1 MKNKINFYLLEY
13 AISSLFRQK
22 SKNIFIVIIFTLLI
36 FLVSSIFFIANSI
49 KYELDQTI
57 DKLPAITVQKFQ
69 AGKIVDIPSSRV
81 DDILNIT
88 GVIDASARVWGYY
101 FLENSGV
108 NFTIMGIDNFETQ
121 YSKSL
126 SKIVEDKTKS
136 KILDDQKMLI
146 GSGVKKILSQNYF
159 NNYFNFILDDGTFK
173 KVAIGGVFKSDIEFQ
188 SNDMIL
194 VSKELAYEIFNMD
207 EESATDIVVT
217 IANPN
222 ELDTIV
228 NKIKILFPDCRVVTN
243 EDFKISY
250 ENIFNYKSGLFLA
263 LFIVSLFTFFM
274 IVYDKTTSLSS
285 SQKKEIG
292 ILKALGWRVDD
303 ILKEKFYEGFII
315 SFISYIL
322 GVLLAFYFV
331 YILDAPLLRD
341 IFEGYSKLKTT
352 FDLPFVIDFQTLTLV
367 FFITIPIY
375 IAATIIPSWRV
386 ATLDADEVIR

>member
-13 AISSLFRQK
+13 ALNSLFRQK
-22 SKNIFIVIIFTLLI
+22 SKNIFIIIIFTLLV

-49 KYELDQTI
+49 KYELNQTV
-57 DKLPAITVQKFQ
+57 DKLPAITIQKYQ
-69 AGKIVDIPSSRV
+69 AGKITDIPSSRV

-88 GVIDASARVWGYY
+88 GVVEANSRVWGYY
-101 FLENSGV
+101 FFSNGGV

-126 SKIVEDKTKS
+126 SKIIDDDTKT
-136 KILDDQKMLI
+136 KILDENKMLI
-146 GSGVKKILSQNYF
+146 GSGVQKILSQNFY
-159 NNYFNFILDDGTFK
+159 NNYFNFILDDGSFK
-173 KVAIGGVFKSDIEFQ
+173 KVDIGGVFKSDIELQ

-194 VSKELAYEIFNMD
+194 VSKDLAYEILHID
-207 EESATDIVVT
+207 EDMATDIVVT
-217 IANPN
+217 ITNPN
-222 ELDTIV
+222 ELNTIV
-228 NKIKILFPDCRVVTN
+228 DKIKLLFPDCRIITN
-243 EDFKISY
+243 EDMKISY
-250 ENIFNYKSGLFLA
+250 QNIFNYKSGLFLA
-263 LFIVSLFTFFM
+263 LFIISLFTFFM
-274 IVYDKTTSLSS
+274 IIYDKTTSLSS

-303 ILKEKFYEGFII
+303 ILKEKFYEAFIL
-315 SFISYIL
+315 SFLSYIL
-322 GVLLAFYFV
+322 GILFAFCFV

-341 IFEGYSKLKTT
+341 IFEGYSKLKTS
-352 FDLPFVIDFQTLTLV
+352 FDLPFVVDFQTLTLV